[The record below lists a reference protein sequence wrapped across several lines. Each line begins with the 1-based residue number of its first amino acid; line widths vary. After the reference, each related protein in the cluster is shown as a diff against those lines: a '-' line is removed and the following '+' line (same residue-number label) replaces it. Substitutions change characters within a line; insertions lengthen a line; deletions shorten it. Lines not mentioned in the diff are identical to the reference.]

1 MPFQTEAKLEKYIR
15 SLIKNHVTKKNKNI
29 YALKNKKAVDIIIC
43 RNGSKPALF
52 FIEVKYYRKAHYRL
66 GFGSR
71 KGGGFQPE
79 IVSKK
84 PEYFEKNLRW
94 ILASEEHPNSGIL
107 FLDSKTIRKYISGG
121 MLAKKYNNIQKCI
134 FRKVV
139 GYKEEQ
145 LVTELKKWLRST

>member
-1 MPFQTEAKLEKYIR
+1 MQIQTEADLEKHIR
-15 SLIKNHVTKKNKNI
+15 RLIKYHITKKNKDI

-79 IVSKK
+79 IVHEEPK
-84 PEYFEKNLRW
+84 YFEKNLRW
-94 ILASEEHPNSGIL
+94 IMASEEHPKRGIL

-121 MLAKKYNNIQKCI
+121 AVAEKYNNIQKCI
-134 FRKVV
+134 FNEVAGFK
-139 GYKEEQ
+139 KEQ
-145 LVTELKKWLRST
+145 LVVELKKWLSS

>member
-1 MPFQTEAKLEKYIR
+1 MPFQTEAELEKYIR
-15 SLIKNHVTKKNKNI
+15 GLIKNHVTKKDKNI

-84 PEYFEKNLRW
+84 PGYFEKKLRW
-94 ILASEEHPNSGIL
+94 IMASEEQPNSGIL

-121 MLAKKYNNIQKCI
+121 VVAKKYNNIQRRI
-134 FRKVV
+134 FTEVAGFK
-139 GYKEEQ
+139 KEQ
-145 LVTELKKWLRST
+145 LINELEKWLKST